1 MKAVNKQSRKRLN
14 TLIIPIPWELWKH
27 HNLCIF
33 NNVTP
38 VDEVVRT
45 VIVEGITWCASGA
58 KDLRNLVMA
67 LVWVPLLLAL
77 C

>member
-45 VIVEGITWCASGA
+45 VIVKELHGVIPGPRILGTWSW
-58 KDLRNLVMA
+58 L
-67 LVWVPLLLAL
+67 
-77 C
+77 